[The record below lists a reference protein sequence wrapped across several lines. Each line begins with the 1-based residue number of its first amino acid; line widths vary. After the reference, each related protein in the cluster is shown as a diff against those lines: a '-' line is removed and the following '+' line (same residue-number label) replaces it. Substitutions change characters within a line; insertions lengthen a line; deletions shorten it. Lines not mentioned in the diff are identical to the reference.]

1 MSTTCRL
8 QPNFNYFYADVD
20 PITTVYTAK
29 EVGDLVSFVE
39 AVNALQPIG
48 GGDTPE
54 YALDG
59 MLAGLRATAQNK
71 NSMEIPIMT
80 PGSQMIVLTDAETK
94 NVNLEAEV
102 IKEANDREV
111 CVHFLIANNNR
122 LTNNYIYQ
130 RIADSTSGT
139 IVEFSDFTFSN
150 FVATYR
156 QNPCNTLTKTQKR
169 SISKRSVIRSK
180 RQSGAIICKDFYI
193 SSFAYLMKLSIEAT
207 SLTTVSI
214 TRPNGTVSQEVASS
228 GGVVVYS
235 EAMPTGGQWKACVNF
250 GTLQVSLSQE
260 ITFDTSILFINEG
273 SEMPST
279 TPPPLCK

>member
-1 MSTTCRL
+1 MAPLIC
-8 QPNFNYFYADVD
+8 ADFG
-20 PITTVYTAK
+20 PITTVYTSK

-39 AVNALQPIG
+39 AVKALEPHG
-48 GGDTPE
+48 GGDLPE

-59 MLAGLRATAQNK
+59 MLAGLLATALDTNAI
-71 NSMEIPIMT
+71 EIPIMT

-94 NVNLEAEV
+94 NESLEVEV
-102 IKEANDREV
+102 INEANNRNV

-130 RIADSTSGT
+130 RIADRTSGT
-139 IVEFSDFTFSN
+139 ILEFSDFTFSN

-169 SISKRSVIRSK
+169 SISKRSILRSR
-180 RQSGAIICKDFYI
+180 RQSGATNCKNFYI

-207 SLTTVSI
+207 IFITVRL

-228 GGVVVYS
+228 GGLVVYS
-235 EAMPTGGQWKACVNF
+235 EAMPAGGQWKVCVNS
-250 GTLQVSLSQE
+250 GTLKISLSQE

-279 TPPPLCK
+279 VPPPLCK